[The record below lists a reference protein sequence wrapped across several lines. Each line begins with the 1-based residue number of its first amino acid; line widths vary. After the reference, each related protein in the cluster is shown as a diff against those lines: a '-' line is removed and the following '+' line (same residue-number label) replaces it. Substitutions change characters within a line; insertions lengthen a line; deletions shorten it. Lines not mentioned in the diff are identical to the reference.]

1 MRTYVTDMPNGDQP
15 GGRPHLCT
23 QTYVRSA
30 NLLTQADAHV
40 RTYGHTYV
48 GARGGAC
55 NAQSGTPPGPDTYV
69 RTYVASLAVSLL
81 PEREWPE
88 RDREWERAS
97 LSSSMMTTQV
107 GSLPRGWDNWD
118 FASLCEVSAA
128 VSFWECESLPGTPT
142 EVSPRIGGDDLV
154 GQEQLWA
161 RGRHCEILE
170 PDQRSGPDYYCH
182 TSRGSTA

>member
-30 NLLTQADAHV
+30 NLLTQADAYV

-88 RDREWERAS
+88 RERVGES
-97 LSSSMMTTQV
+97 LTIIINDDDSSSPSSSYV
-107 GSLPRGWDNWD
+107 FRR
-118 FASLCEVSAA
+118 
-128 VSFWECESLPGTPT
+128 FWS
-142 EVSPRIGGDDLV
+142 SHLV
-154 GQEQLWA
+154 L
-161 RGRHCEILE
+161 
-170 PDQRSGPDYYCH
+170 
-182 TSRGSTA
+182 

>member
-15 GGRPHLCT
+15 GGRSHLCT

-88 RDREWERAS
+88 REREWERAS
-97 LSSSMMTTQV
+97 LSSSMMTTHHHHHHRTYLDVSGQAIWCCEFDADKSRRNYSV
-107 GSLPRGWDNWD
+107 HPR
-118 FASLCEVSAA
+118 
-128 VSFWECESLPGTPT
+128 P
-142 EVSPRIGGDDLV
+142 
-154 GQEQLWA
+154 
-161 RGRHCEILE
+161 
-170 PDQRSGPDYYCH
+170 
-182 TSRGSTA
+182 